1 MKYIIPILS
10 LALFGAGCG
19 ITERIQEKVTEK
31 AAETA
36 VNRLTGGQVD
46 IDTDDGTVEFKNNK
60 TGETAAYGD
69 NVKLPDDFPQ
79 AIPLIPDSKVIS
91 VFSQK
96 NNGAQWSLTL
106 NSKKN
111 AAETVAWHAEKMKAE
126 SWEETQSVSIEGQ
139 EAREYTRGEEK
150 ITLTIFPSD
159 ETDFPSLLTIVY
171 QGVKKE

>member
-46 IDTDDGTVEFKNNK
+46 VDTGEGAVEFKNNK
-60 TGETAAYGD
+60 TGETVAYGD
-69 NVKLPDDFPQ
+69 NVKIPDDFPKTV
-79 AIPLIPDSKVIS
+79 PLMPESKAIS

-96 NNGAQWSLTL
+96 GNAPQWSLTL
-106 NSKKN
+106 NSKKI
-111 AAETVAWHAEKMKAE
+111 AAETATWYEETLKKDG
-126 SWEETQSVSIEGQ
+126 WEETQSFSIEGQ

-150 ITLTIFPSD
+150 MTLTIFPSD
-159 ETDFPSLLTIVY
+159 ETDFPSLLTIVF
-171 QGVKKE
+171 QGVKK